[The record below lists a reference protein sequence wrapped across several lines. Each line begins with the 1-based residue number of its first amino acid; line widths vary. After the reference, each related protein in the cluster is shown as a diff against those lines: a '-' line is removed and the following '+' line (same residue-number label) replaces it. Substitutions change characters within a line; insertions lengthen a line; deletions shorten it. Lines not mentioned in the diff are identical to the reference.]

1 MIHLRRSVII
11 LILALTVFF
20 NIEKVSQ
27 RLALVATPTS
37 QGQTAGPLVNIDTF
51 VYVLGT
57 AAVASI
63 LLVPSF
69 WHSNLSLSL
78 AVWLAAYAA
87 LKIWFSNWDLY
98 DIVGGTNAYLTFTEI
113 GMLVLL
119 MWRAYD
125 VARRLHDF
133 EEAVSNI
140 TFANLSRRIK
150 KLDEAQEDIQTEL
163 IRSRRHHHPLTVMVV
178 EPEVES
184 IQVALNR
191 TVQEV
196 QRTMMARYVTT
207 SLARVISQQLRRTD
221 LVVDQ
226 REKNRFIIVSP
237 DTTAVNSAILAD
249 RIQAAA
255 AVQLGVLVSCGVAS
269 FPDQALTFDEL
280 VQQAKSSLHSP
291 AEIAS
296 TVFTPDETKSA

>member
-1 MIHLRRSVII
+1 MINLRRSVIL
-11 LILALTVFF
+11 LILALVVFF

-27 RLALVATPTS
+27 RLSLVAAPS
-37 QGQTAGPLVNIDTF
+37 SNAPVAEPLVNIDTF
-51 VYVLGT
+51 VYILG
-57 AAVASI
+57 ALAVASI
-63 LLVPSF
+63 LVVPSL
-69 WHSNLSLSL
+69 WHSNLSL
-78 AVWLAAYAA
+78 AVAIWLAAYAV
-87 LKIWFSNWDLY
+87 LKLWFNNWEVY
-98 DIVGGTNAYLTFTEI
+98 EIVGGTNAYLTFTEI
-113 GMLVLL
+113 GMLVIL

-125 VARRLHDF
+125 VARRMHDF

-150 KLDEAQEDIQTEL
+150 KLDEAQDDIQTEL

-196 QRTMMARYVTT
+196 QRAMMSRYVTT

-269 FPDQALTFDEL
+269 FPDQALTFEEL

-296 TVFTPDETKSA
+296 TVHAPDETTSA